1 MKKHH
6 TIMVV
11 HVTDRLT
18 EAAAVQ
24 KVLTDHGRMIKTR
37 LGLHEIDPES
47 EGPEGLLILE
57 ILGADKEN
65 IDDLDAKLNAIDGV
79 EAKRVFFAH

>member
-6 TIMVV
+6 TIMAV
-11 HVTDRLT
+11 HITDRLT
-18 EAAAVQ
+18 EASAVQ
-24 KVLTDHGRMIKTR
+24 KVLTDHGKMIKTR
-37 LGLHEIDPES
+37 LGLHEVDPES

-57 ILGADKEN
+57 ILGADKAN
-65 IDDLDAKLNAIDGV
+65 IDDLEGKLNAINGV

>member
-6 TIMVV
+6 TIMAV
-11 HVTDRLT
+11 HITNRLT
-18 EAAAVQ
+18 EATAVQ
-24 KVLTDHGRMIKTR
+24 QILTDHGKMIKTR
-37 LGLHEIDPES
+37 LGLHEMDPDS

-57 ILGADKEN
+57 LLGEDKAC
-65 IDDLDAKLNAIDGV
+65 IDGLEGKLNAVDGV